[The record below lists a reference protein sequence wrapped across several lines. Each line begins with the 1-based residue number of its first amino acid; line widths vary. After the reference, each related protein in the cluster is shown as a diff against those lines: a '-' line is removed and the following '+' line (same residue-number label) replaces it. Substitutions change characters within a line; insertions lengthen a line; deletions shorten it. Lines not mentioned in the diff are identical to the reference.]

1 MSTKVYEIVT
11 QKVLEAM
18 NKGTV
23 PWRKPWN
30 GAGHPFNGVTGRQY
44 NGGNFFLLSL
54 FRFAVPAF
62 LTYNQIKKAGAT
74 IKAGEEKKHFPVF
87 YWNWVE
93 KKDATSKKVEKFPML
108 RFFLVWNVEQIEG
121 YEVPEKFLPKAV
133 AHNDRIAS
141 ADAIVNGYLNA
152 PKITVQTTDRACYYP
167 TRDEIEVPEMSQ
179 YPKLEEYYSTLF
191 HEMGHSTGH
200 KSRLNRKELMDANYF
215 GSHDY
220 SQEELTAELTAAFLC
235 AEAGIDN
242 TLDNSAAYLAS
253 WYKRLANDPKMF
265 FTAAGKAQKAAD
277 LILNRVKEVP
287 EAVEEA

>member
-1 MSTKVYEIVT
+1 MSAKVYEIVT

-23 PWRKPWN
+23 PWRRPWN
-30 GAGHPFNGVTGRQY
+30 GSGRHPFNGVTGRHY

-54 FRFAVPAF
+54 FNFDIPAF

-74 IKAGEEKKHFPVF
+74 IKPGEEKKHFPVF

-93 KKDATSKKVEKFPML
+93 KKDSTSKKVEKFPML

-133 AHNDRIAS
+133 IHHDRIAS
-141 ADAIVNGYLNA
+141 ADAIVNGYMTC
-152 PKITVQTTDRACYYP
+152 PQITVKKTDRACYYP

-253 WYKRLANDPKMF
+253 WYKKLQNDPKLF

-277 LILNRVKEVP
+277 LILNRVATKET
-287 EAVEEA
+287 EE